1 MRMTSLSK
9 TGKIKME
16 NSKKSFEPQIY
27 ELISEPDNV
36 EKIRDRLA
44 LIIKGET
51 QNQYAIAQETGS
63 PDADDFNFRVFIENT
78 RPYDTGGEPPVEPF
92 VNVMLQKAA
101 PLPGNPRMGAQKE
114 SATFLIDCIA
124 FGNDGGEEWDEKAA
138 SIRAWKTARIIRAL
152 LMSEQ
157 YLYLGLRGV
166 VGARNII
173 SMETGTPDNDENALT
188 VITVRIALDVQFL
201 ERFIGV
207 SGPILNE
214 IDYTVVPFNG
224 EVIINN

>member
-1 MRMTSLSK
+1 M
-9 TGKIKME
+9 G
-16 NSKKSFEPQIY
+16 NSKKLFEPQIY

-36 EKIRDRLA
+36 EKIRDHLA

-51 QNQYAIAQETGS
+51 QNQYAIAQEMGA

-78 RPYDTGGEPPVEPF
+78 RPYDTGGEPPIEPF
-92 VNVMLQKAA
+92 VNIMLQQAA

-114 SATFLIDCIA
+114 SAGFLIDCIA

-138 SIRAWKTARIIRAL
+138 SIRAWKTARVIRAL

-166 VGARNII
+166 VGARNIV

-188 VITVRIALDVQFL
+188 AITVRITLDVQFM
-201 ERFIGV
+201 ERSLGT
-207 SGPILNE
+207 SGPILE
-214 IDYTVVPFNG
+214 AIDYTVDPFSG
-224 EVIINN
+224 EVTINSQEV